1 MTSISKE
8 YVSINKIDDILS
20 EYIITYHSAIKI
32 KYVDVVSSRY
42 TDFEF
47 RIEKVTNR
55 KGGKIYVL
63 LKGYDNSFNCW
74 INKKDIAV

>member
-20 EYIITYHSAIKI
+20 EYIITYHSTIKI
-32 KYVDVVSSRY
+32 KYVDVESSRCI
-42 TDFEF
+42 DFEF
-47 RIEKVTNR
+47 RIEKVTSR
-55 KGGKIYVL
+55 KGGKIYVK